1 MPARH
6 RCGMRIAGGMNAAPT
21 VRARSRAP
29 ATTPSSRPSFP
40 GPRVST
46 PPTRAPAPPRRAHH
60 RARSV
65 PVPVPGA
72 IASRLPLVPSKQ
84 TRSVDGR
91 GTRAVPPTAGG
102 MNAARTAL
110 APPGRGMRIRCTPRN
125 GLPTWP
131 EAAPDVAYPVSGHD
145 RAGRSGAGESA
156 PHARGLCLPAGG
168 TPAGGEAGAGPAQ
181 PVRPRGAA
189 RALEHGPERDHRE
202 RQLARRRA
210 ARRGDPPHPE
220 LRGGSVP
227 LPPPGPRPTH
237 RGRLRRP
244 GPRRPGA
251 RAPPGTRVDHARAT
265 GGGRTTAGDRAPLGC
280 EELPARD
287 GRGADVRDPRPDG
300 RRPATRR
307 HHVTARRD
315 RVSPGGVAL
324 PSVAGGWPRGLT
336 LPGAAAHG
344 SRASSGA
351 SSGASSAASPGAAY
365 RAAMPP
371 GGAPVAATAAVAA
384 TRSTPEALSREPS
397 RRSSGQCQATSPTT
411 TRVPIAPETTDT
423 TGPNAPATAPDSK
436 PPS

>member
-1 MPARH
+1 MPPLRGAH
-6 RCGMRIAGGMNAAPT
+6 GD
-21 VRARSRAP
+21 VR
-29 ATTPSSRPSFP
+29 
-40 GPRVST
+40 
-46 PPTRAPAPPRRAHH
+46 PRRHH
-60 RARSV
+60 HPAIA
-65 PVPVPGA
+65 PVVPGA
-72 IASRLPLVPSKQ
+72 AGIHAPNTRARTATTGPPSRPVGAGP
-84 TRSVDGR
+84 
-91 GTRAVPPTAGG
+91 GTRGNRVAIAPGTIQTNPFRWWPRDAEDAKCRAGHWCAMRVAG
-102 MNAARTAL
+102 SMNAARTAL